1 MTSLLQT
8 HDEQRLAIDV
18 AAWLVKMR
26 ERLDV
31 GQKQIA
37 KAAGVTRNTV
47 SSWER
52 ARTVP
57 TLVQIERIKVFE
69 KNYKRAKGLTR

>member
-8 HDEQRLAIDV
+8 HDEHRLAIDV

-26 ERLDV
+26 KGLDL

-69 KNYKRAKGLTR
+69 KNHKRAKGMPR